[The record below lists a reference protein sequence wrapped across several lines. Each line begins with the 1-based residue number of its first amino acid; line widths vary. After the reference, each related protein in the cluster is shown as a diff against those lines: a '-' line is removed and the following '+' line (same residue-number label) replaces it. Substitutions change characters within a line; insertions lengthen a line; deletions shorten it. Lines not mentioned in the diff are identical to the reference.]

1 MGKDKSEKKSKKDKQ
16 PTVVDA
22 DEEGDVS
29 MITQE
34 AAAVE
39 VVKVSLCRL
48 TGWSSGS

>member
-16 PTVVDA
+16 PVVVDA

-29 MITQE
+29 MVVQE

-39 VVKVSLCRL
+39 VVKVSLQC
-48 TGWSSGS
+48 W